1 MQNGQFWIASSSH
14 ANPAFAGLVA
24 RDAEQ
29 IEPAA
34 GDGGDVQIN
43 PTAGGG
49 GDVQIDPAAG
59 DEGDVPALLDLFPVH
74 PSKKQKRE

>member
-24 RDAEQ
+24 RDAEL

-34 GDGGDVQIN
+34 RDRGDVQIN
-43 PTAGGG
+43 PTAGDG